1 MIKSKT
7 TFQPKGHVLM
17 NELTLFTMA
26 LGLAKPWQVVEIK
39 FSKEEGRL
47 DLRIDF
53 PKGAKFACPSCQ
65 EASCE
70 VHDTQERTWRHL
82 NFFQYETLLH
92 ARVPRVDC
100 GRCGVH
106 QVEVPWAR
114 PGSGFT
120 LLFEMLVLQLSREMS
135 VAGVAE
141 VTSEHANRIW
151 RILSHYVEKAR
162 LAVDLS
168 GFRKLGI
175 DEFSLRKGHVY
186 MTSFSDLEG
195 ARVIFLGEGRKKG
208 VIREFV
214 EDLRKREISPSRIDV
229 VCCDMWDPYLNGLG
243 KHISQAAIVF
253 DRFHVMVQINQ
264 AIERVRREEQQAN
277 AALKKTRYIWLKNP
291 KNLTEKQAV
300 QLGQLKGLDL
310 KTARAYHI
318 KLALARFW
326 EIADPTEAL
335 AYLKQWYFWATHSRL
350 SAVIKA
356 ARTIKRYWHGVVS
369 YLNEQI
375 TNGVVEGLNSKIKTA
390 MKRAYGF
397 KHVGYL
403 RTIVYLVAGKLSFTY
418 PY

>member
-1 MIKSKT
+1 
-7 TFQPKGHVLM
+7 M

-53 PKGAKFACPSCQ
+53 PKGAKFGCPSCQ

-264 AIERVRREEQQAN
+264 AIERVRREEQHRN

-300 QLGQLKGLDL
+300 QLEQLKGLDL

>member
-1 MIKSKT
+1 
-7 TFQPKGHVLM
+7 M

-229 VCCDMWDPYLNGLG
+229 VCCD
-243 KHISQAAIVF
+243 I
-253 DRFHVMVQINQ
+253 
-264 AIERVRREEQQAN
+264 
-277 AALKKTRYIWLKNP
+277 
-291 KNLTEKQAV
+291 
-300 QLGQLKGLDL
+300 
-310 KTARAYHI
+310 
-318 KLALARFW
+318 
-326 EIADPTEAL
+326 
-335 AYLKQWYFWATHSRL
+335 WATHSRL
-350 SAVIKA
+350 LPVINA
-356 ARTIKRYWHGVVS
+356 AQTIKRYWHGVVR
-369 YLNEQI
+369 YHNERI
-375 TNGVVEGLNSKIKTA
+375 TNGVVEGLNLKIKTA
-390 MKRAYGF
+390 IKEPTDLNTLAISEPL
-397 KHVGYL
+397 H
-403 RTIVYLVAGKLSFTY
+403 IS
-418 PY
+418 

>member
-1 MIKSKT
+1 
-7 TFQPKGHVLM
+7 M

-26 LGLAKPWQVVEIK
+26 LGLAKPWQVVEVK

-53 PKGAKFACPSCQ
+53 PKGTKFACPSCQ

-82 NFFQYETLLH
+82 NFFQYETFLH

-135 VAGVAE
+135 VAAVAE
-141 VTSEHANRIW
+141 ITSEHANRIW
-151 RILSHYVEKAR
+151 RILSHYVERAR
-162 LAVDLS
+162 LEVDLS
-168 GFRKLGI
+168 EFRTLGI
-175 DEFSLRKGHVY
+175 DEFSLRKGHEY
-186 MTSFSDLEG
+186 MTSFSDLEA

-214 EDLRKREISPSRIDV
+214 EDLRNREISPSRIDV
-229 VCCDMWDPYLNGLG
+229 VCCDMWDPYLNGLRT
-243 KHISQAAIVF
+243 HLPQAGVVF

-264 AIERVRREEQQAN
+264 AIEKVRREEQQEN
-277 AALKKTRYIWLKNP
+277 AVLKKTRYLWLKNP

-300 QLGQLKGLDL
+300 QLGQLKQLDL

-326 EIADPTEAL
+326 EIADPTEAV
-335 AYLKQWYFWATHSRL
+335 AYLKRWYYWATHSRL
-350 SAVIKA
+350 SPVIKA
-356 ARTIKRYWHGVVS
+356 ARTIKRYWHGVVR
-369 YLNEQI
+369 YLHEKI

-397 KHVGYL
+397 KHVVYL

>member
-1 MIKSKT
+1 
-7 TFQPKGHVLM
+7 M

-390 MKRAYGF
+390 MKRAYGL

>member
-1 MIKSKT
+1 MIRFNVNT
-7 TFQPKGHVLM
+7 RLEGPVLM

-26 LGLAKPWQVVEIK
+26 LGLSKPWRVVDIK
-39 FSKEEGRL
+39 FSKEDGRL
-47 DLRIDF
+47 DLWLDF
-53 PKGAKFACPSCQ
+53 TKGAKFPCPTC
-65 EASCE
+65 EEKEGE
-70 VHDTQERTWRHL
+70 VHDTQDRTWRHL

-186 MTSFSDLEG
+186 MTSFSDLD
-195 ARVIFLGEGRKKG
+195 ASRVLYLGEGRKKG
-208 VIREFV
+208 VIQDFM
-214 EDLRKREISPSRIDV
+214 EDLKRRAFNPGQIDV
-229 VCCDMWDPYLNGLG
+229 VCCDMWDPYLNGLRN
-243 KHISQAAIVF
+243 HTPQARVVF
-253 DRFHVMVQINQ
+253 DRFHVMGQINQ
-264 AIERVRREEQQAN
+264 AIERVRREEQRAN
-277 AALKKTRYIWLKNP
+277 AALKETRFLWLKNP

-300 QLGQLKGLDL
+300 RLASLKSLDL
-310 KTARAYHI
+310 KTARAYHL

-326 EIADPTEAL
+326 EMTNPTEAL
-335 AYLKQWYFWATHSRL
+335 RHLRRWYFWATHSRL
-350 SAVIKA
+350 TPVITA
-356 ARTIKRYWHGVVS
+356 ARTIKRYWHGVVG
-369 YLNEQI
+369 YLEARV

-397 KHVGYL
+397 KHVTYL
-403 RTIVYLVAGKLSFTY
+403 RTIVYLVAGKLAFTY

>member
-1 MIKSKT
+1 
-7 TFQPKGHVLM
+7 M

-120 LLFEMLVLQLSREMS
+120 LLFEMPVLQLSREMS

-195 ARVIFLGEGRKKG
+195 ARVIFLREGRKKG

-243 KHISQAAIVF
+243 KHIPQAPVVF

-326 EIADPTEAL
+326 EIADPTEAV
-335 AYLKQWYFWATHSRL
+335 AYLKRWYFWATHSRL
-350 SAVIKA
+350 SPVIKA
-356 ARTIKRYWHGVVS
+356 ARMIKRYWHGVVR
-369 YLNEQI
+369 YLNEHI

-403 RTIVYLVAGKLSFTY
+403 RTIVYRVAGKLSFTY

>member
-1 MIKSKT
+1 
-7 TFQPKGHVLM
+7 M

-82 NFFQYETLLH
+82 NFFQYEAFLH

-243 KHISQAAIVF
+243 KHLPQAAVVF

-264 AIERVRREEQQAN
+264 AIERVRREEQQTN

-326 EIADPTEAL
+326 EMADPTEAVV
-335 AYLKQWYFWATHSRL
+335 YLKRWYFWATHSRL
-350 SAVIKA
+350 SPVIKA

-369 YLNEQI
+369 YLNEKI